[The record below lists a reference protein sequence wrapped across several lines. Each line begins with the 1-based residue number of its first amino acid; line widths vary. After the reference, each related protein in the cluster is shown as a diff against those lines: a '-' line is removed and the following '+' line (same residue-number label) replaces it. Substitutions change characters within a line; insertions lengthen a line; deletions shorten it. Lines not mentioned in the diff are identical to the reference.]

1 MNTKQIIHEVEKE
14 FDEKFTCGGI
24 TGTVAFRKGKDR
36 PYEIKK
42 FIHSYTRKLIEALA
56 EEIIGEERP
65 LPTYRFEKDAPYD
78 VHTAVDLFIEAER
91 ETSRELLKDEQRLKV
106 KEILSNLK

>member
-1 MNTKQIIHEVEKE
+1 MTINQTVSEQMRE
-14 FDEKFTCGGI
+14 FDSYRNYDGSEYGSYLHASIRG
-24 TGTVAFRKGKDR
+24 
-36 PYEIKK
+36 
-42 FIHSYTRKLIEALA
+42 FIHSYTRKLIESVA

-91 ETSRELLKDEQRLKV
+91 ETSRELLKDEQRLKL
-106 KEILSNLK
+106 KEIISQISK

>member
-1 MNTKQIIHEVEKE
+1 MNTKQIIDEMEKE
-14 FDEKFTCGGI
+14 FDETIGTEIGTQEWAYFTDQKK
-24 TGTVAFRKGKDR
+24 V
-36 PYEIKK
+36 IKS
-42 FIHSYTRKLIEALA
+42 FIHSYTRKLIESLA

>member
-42 FIHSYTRKLIEALA
+42 FIHSYTRKLIESVA
-56 EEIIGEERP
+56 EEMKYIVALHRLSAWSP
-65 LPTYRFEKDAPYD
+65 QDKDLELISKGSKT
-78 VHTAVDLFIEAER
+78 TADAI
-91 ETSRELLKDEQRLKV
+91 TDDIDLKV
-106 KEILSNLK
+106 KEIINQISK